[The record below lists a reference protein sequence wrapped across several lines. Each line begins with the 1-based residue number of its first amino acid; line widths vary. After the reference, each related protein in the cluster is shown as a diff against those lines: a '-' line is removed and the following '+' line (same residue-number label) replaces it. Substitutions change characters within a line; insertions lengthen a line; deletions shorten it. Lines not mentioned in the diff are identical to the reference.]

1 MNQVS
6 SVLHDRA
13 GSALLGINKGIEV
26 LFDRAPVMMHSLDGN
41 NRIARVNRRWLQKM
55 GYSRSE
61 VLGRK
66 SLDFLAEES
75 RARAIGDT
83 LPLFWR
89 AGSARSVG
97 YQFVTKGGRVVD
109 ALLDADAGSSVSRG
123 PYTYAAIRE
132 GHDPGQSEQTSATLG
147 ALRWLT
153 RVRDSLEAAVFA
165 AESDDPAVA
174 RRMPRELVG
183 SEVVGETLGAL
194 RWLTRVRDSLE
205 AAVFAAESDDPAV
218 ARRMP
223 RELVGPEVV
232 GETLGALLDLVRDS
246 SVNLRGLLRL
256 HEEWL
261 GETVEHQRELLALA
275 KSIDRT
281 LADLG
286 DSVATVTE
294 RAARAD
300 TLAGA
305 DVVGLRVLN

>member
-97 YQFVTKGGRVVD
+97 YQFVTKGGRVGD

-132 GHDPGQSEQTSATLG
+132 GHDPGQSEQTSA
-147 ALRWLT
+147 
-153 RVRDSLEAAVFA
+153 
-165 AESDDPAVA
+165 
-174 RRMPRELVG
+174 
-183 SEVVGETLGAL
+183 TLGAL

-305 DVVGLRVLN
+305 DVVGLHVPNRACPKSGVEGSR